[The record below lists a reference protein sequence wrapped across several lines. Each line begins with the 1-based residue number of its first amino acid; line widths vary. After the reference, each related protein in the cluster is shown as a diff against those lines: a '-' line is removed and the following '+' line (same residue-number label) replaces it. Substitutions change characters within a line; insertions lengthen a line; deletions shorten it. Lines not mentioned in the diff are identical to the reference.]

1 MRLFS
6 LKPHGCRIDL
16 NVYYHCHH
24 EVLYPRSHT
33 TRGTYLYQTITKRSV
48 HPDACFLMTPSVS
61 IVTKAMLNLAHLRLV
76 ALFNK
81 RRFCLILTK
90 LTRIAR
96 HYNASPSWWCSDAK
110 NGGLTSK
117 AAVFSVIKTFCVL
130 AIVTK
135 AIKICR
141 EALHHCYQADTSLTG
156 DCQWTGKPFILSNT
170 NTNTKVNSAF
180 YFSEVGKSSGHRAV
194 CLRLKRAH
202 LFVFGGK

>member
-156 DCQWTGKPFILSNT
+156 DCQ
-170 NTNTKVNSAF
+170 
-180 YFSEVGKSSGHRAV
+180 
-194 CLRLKRAH
+194 
-202 LFVFGGK
+202 